1 MVINPESTNEKMLS
15 NFMLISIFID
25 EWNIFSVTMLSIFLS
40 SYFHF
45 TTIDTGL
52 IIGATTGG
60 AAIGSL
66 IGGILTDKFGRKRIF
81 FLNMSIFIIASIL
94 SIFSPTIIFFIIARF
109 ITGLPTG
116 SDISNTYSY
125 IMELF
130 KPGKREV
137 IGTKN
142 TLMAS
147 YAILGINITIIMLL
161 LLHVA
166 YHLIWTMTL
175 GFPVLPA
182 IMLIIYSKKLEE
194 SKLWEDYSEKEH
206 AYTGFIKSLKKDR
219 VKWHTTVYAWVCGI
233 ASGIEIGTF
242 AFFIPYI
249 ISLLH
254 LSGIVYSRLIII
266 LVYSIGIPA
275 GYLGPKLI
283 PRLGLKRIS
292 YSGFS
297 MSFIALIFSGLFLV
311 MKLFIFVP
319 VFMLLFVWGNHWNN
333 QPIIT
338 SQAVVSNTDYRGKAT
353 GFTNFILQ
361 LPAFLSITIFPV
373 LFSIIGI
380 GYSTIVISMAS
391 LSGIIISKTVFKEIY
406 GYSGDIRSETV
417 NVQH

>member
-1 MVINPESTNEKMLS
+1 MATNTGIDEKLLS

-25 EWNIFSVTMLSIFLS
+25 EWNVFSVTMLSIFLS

-66 IGGILTDKFGRKRIF
+66 IGGVLTDKFGRKRIF
-81 FLNMSIFIIASIL
+81 FLNISIFIIASIL
-94 SIFSPTIIFFIIARF
+94 SIFSPTIVFFIIARF
-109 ITGLPTG
+109 IAGLPTG

-130 KPGKREV
+130 KPRKREV

-147 YAILGINITIIMLL
+147 YAILGINIAIIILL
-161 LLHVA
+161 VLHIA
-166 YHLIWTMTL
+166 YHLIWAITL
-175 GFPVLPA
+175 GLPVLPA
-182 IMLIIYSKKLEE
+182 IILIVYSKKLEE
-194 SKLWEDYSEKEH
+194 SKLWKDYSGKK
-206 AYTGFIKSLKKDR
+206 YTYAGFIRSLKKDR
-219 VKWHTTVYAWVCGI
+219 IKWHTTVYAWICGI
-233 ASGIEIGTF
+233 ASGIEVGTF

-254 LSGIVYSRLIII
+254 LSGILYSRLIII
-266 LVYSIGIPA
+266 LVYSIGVPA

-283 PRLGLKRIS
+283 PRLGLRRIS

-297 MSFIALIFSGLFLV
+297 MSFIALVFSGLFLV

-338 SQAVVSNTDYRGKAT
+338 SQAVVSSINYRGKAT

-361 LPAFLSITIFPV
+361 LPAFLSITIFPF
-373 LFSIIGI
+373 LFAVIGI
-380 GYSTIVISMAS
+380 GYSTIVISLSS
-391 LSGIIISKTVFKEIY
+391 LAGIIISKTVFKEIY
-406 GYSGDIRSETV
+406 GYSGDIKDEIA
-417 NVQH
+417 NV